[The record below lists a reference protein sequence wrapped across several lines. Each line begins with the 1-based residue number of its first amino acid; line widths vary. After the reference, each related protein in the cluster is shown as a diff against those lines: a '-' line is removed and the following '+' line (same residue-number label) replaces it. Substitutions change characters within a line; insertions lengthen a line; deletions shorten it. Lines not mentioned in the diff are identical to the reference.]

1 MMREAL
7 RKKWPLRTKG
17 YHPLSKA
24 SGEFGRGRGIGPA
37 AVVVDVAEVPRSVSA
52 IVSRKPDVCLST
64 ALATEDVESVGGSVG
79 GVNTF
84 ASDAAPR
91 TTTTMA
97 RNGKNSQGLRSLRT
111 RLVSAD

>member
-1 MMREAL
+1 MAASNE
-7 RKKWPLRTKG
+7 G
-17 YHPLSKA
+17 YQPLSKA

-37 AVVVDVAEVPRSVSA
+37 AVVVDVAEVVPRSVSA
-52 IVSRKPDVCLST
+52 IVSRMPDVCLST
-64 ALATEDVESVGGSVG
+64 ALATGDVGSVGGSVG

-84 ASDAAPR
+84 VSDAAPR